1 MLYTKYKIHYSEVEA
16 MSLKTNEFAPLKN
29 VRVNDEFWGKYT
41 DIAKNVIIPYQWQ
54 ALNDLVPDTE
64 PSHAIKN
71 FKIAAGEE
79 EGEFHGFV
87 FQDSDVAK
95 WIEAVS
101 YSLTIS
107 PDKELEKTADEVI
120 DLIGRAQREDGYLD
134 TYYLVKEK
142 GKEFTNLLDC
152 HEMYCAGHMAEAAV
166 AYYEATGKRKLLDII
181 CKFIDLIASKVGKE
195 EGKIHGY
202 SGHPEIELALVRVYK
217 ATGEKKYLDFCKY
230 LIDERG
236 CEPYFFDE
244 ELKARNYK
252 THWGGEERHAD
263 RYYNQSHAPFREQKE
278 AVGHSVRAGYLYT
291 GAAALAAE
299 TGDESLIKACETLWD
314 NATRKQMYVTG
325 GFGSTVHGEAFSF
338 DYQLPNDLSYTETC
352 AAISFAFF
360 AQKMLETDVN
370 SKYSD
375 VLERILYNGSISG
388 MALDGKHFFYTN
400 PLETWEEANNRVPTY
415 RHNKTKRPGW
425 FGCACCP
432 PNLARMITS
441 LGNYIYSS
449 DEKNVYAHLFIG
461 SDAEVKVG
469 ENVVK
474 IAQKSQMPWDGKVS
488 FTLSGG
494 DYAFAFRIPYWAENA
509 DVKVNGEKTQC
520 RIEKGYAYID
530 RSWQDG
536 DSVEI
541 EFPMEV
547 KLVEANPSV
556 RYDAGKVAIMRGPVV
571 YCIESAD
578 NGERLSSIKLKENGK
593 FRTERENLLFDGEV
607 SIYAEAYK
615 KPQWQTDEL
624 YKAFSKGYEE
634 TEIKAIPYAF
644 WGNREDTKEMAVWI
658 RV

>member
-1 MLYTKYKIHYSEVEA
+1 

>member
-1 MLYTKYKIHYSEVEA
+1 

-107 PDKELEKTADEVI
+107 PDKELETTADEVI

-520 RIEKGYAYID
+520 RIEKGYAYIN

>member
-107 PDKELEKTADEVI
+107 PDKELETTADEVI

-520 RIEKGYAYID
+520 RIEKGYAYIN